1 LIVRVKERHVLSTTS
16 KTNIGVIGC
25 GQISSIY
32 FEAQS
37 KFDILQ
43 YVACSDIDMDRAR
56 SQAKKYHVPK
66 VSTVDELLADP
77 DIDIVLNLTI
87 PNAHASIAVKALRAG
102 KSTYSEKP
110 LAINRKQGKEIL
122 DHAQTGGLH
131 VGCAPDT
138 FLGGGIQTCIKL
150 INDGAI
156 GVPIGATAFMM
167 SHGPESWHANPEFF
181 YHVGGGP
188 MFDMGPYYL
197 TALIAMLGPV
207 RRVSGLTSI
216 SFPERTITS
225 QPKYGTRITVETPTH
240 IAGLL
245 DFASGAVGTIVTSFD
260 VWSHKT
266 PRIEIYGTTGT
277 LSIPD
282 PNTFGGPVSLYC
294 SETQT
299 WTDVPLTHAW
309 SENSRGIGLADMA
322 HAMHTGRMHRA
333 SGALAYHVLD
343 IMEALH
349 DSSREGKHIELTST
363 CDRPAPLHPGTHNWY
378 EER

>member
-1 LIVRVKERHVLSTTS
+1 MSITS
-16 KTNIGVIGC
+16 KANVGVIGC

-37 KFDILQ
+37 KFDILNF
-43 YVACSDIDMDRAR
+43 VACSDIAMDHAR
-56 SQAKKYHVPK
+56 SQASKYNIPK
-66 VSTVDELLADP
+66 VLTVDELLADP
-77 DIDIVLNLTI
+77 EIDIVLNLTI
-87 PNAHASIAVKALRAG
+87 PNAHADIAIKALEAG

-110 LAINRKQGKEIL
+110 LAINRERGKAVLE
-122 DHAQTGGLH
+122 HAQAHNLR

-138 FLGGGIQTCIKL
+138 FLGAGIQTCIKL

-156 GVPIGATAFMM
+156 GVPIGATAYMM

-197 TALIAMLGPV
+197 TALIAMLGPI

-225 QPKYGTRITVETPTH
+225 QPKYGTQIKVEIPTH

-260 VWSHKT
+260 VWSHNT
-266 PRIEIYGTTGT
+266 PRIEVYGTTGT
-277 LSIPD
+277 LSVPD
-282 PNTFGGPVSLYC
+282 PNTFGGPISLYR
-294 SETQT
+294 SEEKT

-322 HAMHTGRMHRA
+322 HAIRTGRSHRA

-343 IMEALH
+343 IMEAIH
-349 DSSREGKHIELTST
+349 DSSREGRHIELTSQ
-363 CDRPAPLHPGTHNWY
+363 CDRPAPLNPGNHNWD